1 MFGKKKNKKYYDIKN
16 YFDNISDME
25 VENHK
30 HLEELGKKVNEEL
43 KWVTEHNRAKDQYI
57 NTLESKQRTI
67 EALSNALCNK
77 YDKGLFIFSEDGKI
91 PTVIRNGKVLT
102 DNLTQSFSINWS
114 PGEFPNIEIEQIAG
128 TYHDMDI

>member
-16 YFDNISDME
+16 YFDNIADME
-25 VENHK
+25 VANHK

-67 EALSNALCNK
+67 EALTNALCDK
-77 YDKGLFIFSEDGKI
+77 YNHGLFIYSEDGKV
-91 PTVIRNGKVLT
+91 PMVIRNGKELT
-102 DNLTQSFSINWS
+102 NDMTTEFSISWC
-114 PGEFPNIEIEQIAG
+114 PGEIPSIQIEQVAA
-128 TYHDMDI
+128 TSRDDEE